1 MNKTFFK
8 SQLVKA
14 IIPISLPLIISAP
27 YIISNINKTNEYDD
41 VQNTTFVD
49 MPDKLKQ
56 AYDTMH
62 VMSNKLISKYTD
74 KIKTL

>member
-14 IIPISLPLIISAP
+14 IIPISIPLIIASP

-41 VQNTTFVD
+41 TQNITFVD
-49 MPDKLKQ
+49 MPDKFKQ

-62 VMSNKLISKYTD
+62 VM
-74 KIKTL
+74 

>member
-14 IIPISLPLIISAP
+14 IIPISIPLIIASP

-41 VQNTTFVD
+41 T
-49 MPDKLKQ
+49 
-56 AYDTMH
+56 
-62 VMSNKLISKYTD
+62 
-74 KIKTL
+74 